1 MKTNILRISILPL
14 ILFTVLTLA
23 NIQPPQKDKGKNDK
37 DNKEQGQSGSKG
49 KDDEAKGN
57 SKGNVQVQGNNQGHG
72 NNNQGQ
78 GNNTQGHGND
88 KGKQEQGNS
97 KSGDHGQGNSQS
109 GDHGQGN
116 NKFDN
121 HGKENSNMDNGND
134 HAVNGEINHGKGNSS
149 IMNGRRDVELD
160 WGLNDFS
167 NRKRPGNQKK
177 VTICH
182 NPGGQGSNPVT
193 INVSENAVQA
203 HLNHG
208 DQLGNCTVNYSD
220 RWSSNYINS
229 RENVYNTYEQTWE
242 TMSYSE
248 ALLRLA
254 AEKLLG
260 VKTDLNRTRST
271 LTSQEIQRREALIY
285 ELQNNVNLLDNQLGV
300 TRQRLDSD
308 VNIII
313 KL

>member
-14 ILFTVLTLA
+14 ILFTVLTFA

-37 DNKEQGQSGSKG
+37 ENKEQGQSGNKG
-49 KDDEAKGN
+49 KDEERGNGN
-57 SKGNVQVQGNNQGHG
+57 SKGNAQVQGNNQGRG
-72 NNNQGQ
+72 NNA
-78 GNNTQGHGND
+78 QGHGND
-88 KGKQEQGNS
+88 KGNQ
-97 KSGDHGQGNSQS
+97 GQGNNKS

-116 NKFDN
+116 NKSDN
-121 HGKENSNMDNGND
+121 HGKRNSDMDNG
-134 HAVNGEINHGKGNSS
+134 HGHGINGKINHGKGNSS

-160 WGLNDFS
+160 WGLNDFG

-182 NPGGQGSNPVT
+182 RPGGQGSNPVT

-208 DQLGNCTVNYSD
+208 DQLGNCTMNYSD

-260 VKTDLNRTRST
+260 VKTDLTRTRST

-285 ELQNNVNLLDNQLGV
+285 ELQNNVNTLDNQLGV